1 MSVRVLAKFSHVLLG
16 LYNPSLGGMLGSRF
30 LRLTHVG
37 RKSGRRYHTVL
48 EVIGRNDRRREVM
61 VIAGMGRSS
70 DWYRNIEEK
79 GAVEIVVGRRQ
90 FIPLQRV
97 LGEDEAAA
105 VLRDYEHRN
114 RLAAPVIRTV
124 ISRLV
129 GWPYDGTDAARAR
142 LARRLPI
149 VAFRPEPTLSA

>member
-1 MSVRVLAKFSHVLLG
+1 M
-16 LYNPSLGGMLGSRF
+16 
-30 LRLTHVG
+30 
-37 RKSGRRYHTVL
+37 L
-48 EVIGRNDRRREVM
+48 EVIGRNDRRGEVM

-114 RLAAPVIRTV
+114 RLAGPVIRTV

-142 LARRLPI
+142 LARQLPI